1 MRLLVTIT
9 CHVTLARPLSAYQ
22 EDDLII
28 RSSCTDLHFSS
39 SFLTTGIR
47 QDPAPLYTG
56 IQSESI
62 VSINNPNTQLDEG
75 EMRDNSFGDRP
86 C

>member
-28 RSSCTDLHFSS
+28 RSSCTDL
-39 SFLTTGIR
+39 
-47 QDPAPLYTG
+47 
-56 IQSESI
+56 
-62 VSINNPNTQLDEG
+62 QLATVALG
-75 EMRDNSFGDRP
+75 ANMVAQRS
-86 C
+86 